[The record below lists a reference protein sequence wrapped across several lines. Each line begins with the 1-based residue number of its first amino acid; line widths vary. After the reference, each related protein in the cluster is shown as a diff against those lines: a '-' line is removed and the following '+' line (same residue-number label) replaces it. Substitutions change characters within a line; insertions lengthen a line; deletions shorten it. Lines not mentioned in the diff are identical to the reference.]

1 MALPQGSG
9 RISGR
14 IANHCGRGTSNRLT
28 GAGSARATQHQ
39 GKQKSM
45 DGTNRRRSIIAIA
58 LILAVAGIGG
68 AYHLKRGAGGEGG
81 TVTAAKGGRHGGLD
95 GPIPVL
101 LADVARH
108 DVPIYLDGLGTVQA
122 FNTVTVRPQ
131 VSGQLVSVAFTEGQ
145 TVKAGDLLAQIDPRG
160 FEAQLQ
166 QAQAQ
171 KSQNQALLNTA
182 KRDLQR
188 FSELVGDGYVSKQQL
203 DTQAQTVAQLD
214 ATVRANEAA
223 VQNARVSLG
232 YTRITAPIAGVTGLR
247 LVDAGNIVEPGSATG
262 LVVVTQVTPISVV
275 FTLPEQS
282 LAEIRAAGGKGVS
295 VLAYDR
301 DNARQIASG
310 ELTVVDNQIDQTTGT
325 IRLKATFANSDRAL
339 WPGQFVNVRLLART
353 EKNGL
358 VIPASAVQRGPAGDF
373 VYVEK
378 QGDKGERIADKR
390 DISVARSENGSALIA
405 KGLNDGDRIVV
416 EGQYR
421 LQPGAKIRLA
431 DDPVPDPKAA
441 GARGPGG
448 AAGGGSLH

>member
-1 MALPQGSG
+1 MRRVIAVALVLGAIALLAGYFVLRKPAASG
-9 RISGR
+9 ASHE
-14 IANHCGRGTSNRLT
+14 AA
-28 GAGSARATQHQ
+28 AGSAAEP
-39 GKQKSM
+39 
-45 DGTNRRRSIIAIA
+45 
-58 LILAVAGIGG
+58 
-68 AYHLKRGAGGEGG
+68 GAG
-81 TVTAAKGGRHGGLD
+81 KGGHSGAN

-101 LADVARH
+101 IADVGRR

-131 VSGQLVSVAFTEGQ
+131 VSGQLVSVAFEEGQ
-145 TVKAGDLLAQIDPRG
+145 TVKAGELLAQIDPRN

-171 KSQNQALLNTA
+171 KAQNQALLNTA

-203 DTQAQTVAQLD
+203 DTQAQTVAQTE

-223 VQNARVSLG
+223 VQSARISLGFARV
-232 YTRITAPIAGVTGLR
+232 TAPISGITGLR
-247 LVDAGNIVEPGSATG
+247 LVDVGNIVDAGTSTG
-262 LVVVTQVTPISVV
+262 IVVVTQVMPISVV

-282 LAEIRAAGGKGVS
+282 LADIRAAGGAGKSGVK
-295 VLAYDR
+295 VLAFDR
-301 DNARQIASG
+301 DNSKQIATG

-325 IRLKATFANSDRAL
+325 IRMKATFANQDRAL
-339 WPGQFVNVRLLART
+339 WPGQFVNMRLLVRT

-358 VIPASAVQRGPAGDF
+358 VIPASAVQRGPNGDF

-378 QGDKGERIADKR
+378 TDDQGARIADKR
-390 DISVARSENGSALIA
+390 DVTVARSENGTALIA

-421 LQPGAKIRLA
+421 LQPGSKIRLA
-431 DDPVPDPKAA
+431 SDPAPDAKAA
-441 GARGPGG
+441 GKASERAGAG
-448 AAGGGSLH
+448 AAASR

>member
-1 MALPQGSG
+1 MRRVIAVALVLG
-9 RISGR
+9 
-14 IANHCGRGTSNRLT
+14 
-28 GAGSARATQHQ
+28 
-39 GKQKSM
+39 
-45 DGTNRRRSIIAIA
+45 AIA
-58 LILAVAGIGG
+58 LLAGYFVLRKPATSGASHEAAAGG
-68 AYHLKRGAGGEGG
+68 AAEPGAG
-81 TVTAAKGGRHGGLD
+81 KGRPGAN

-101 LADVARH
+101 IADVGRR

-131 VSGQLVSVAFTEGQ
+131 VSGQLVSVAFEEGQ
-145 TVKAGDLLAQIDPRG
+145 TVKAGELLAQIDPRN

-171 KSQNQALLNTA
+171 QAQNQALLNTA

-203 DTQAQTVAQLD
+203 DTQAQTVAQAQ

-223 VQNARVSLG
+223 VQSARISLG
-232 YTRITAPIAGVTGLR
+232 YARITAPISGITGLR
-247 LVDAGNIVEPGSATG
+247 LVDVGNIVDAGTTTG
-262 LVVVTQVTPISVV
+262 IVVVTQVMPISVV

-282 LAEIRAAGGKGVS
+282 LADIRAAGGQGVK
-295 VLAYDR
+295 VLAFDR
-301 DNARQIASG
+301 DNAKQIATG

-325 IRLKATFANSDRAL
+325 IRLKATFANQDRAL
-339 WPGQFVNVRLLART
+339 WPGQFVNMRLLVRT

-358 VIPASAVQRGPAGDF
+358 VIPASAVQRGPNGDF

-378 QGDKGERIADKR
+378 TDDQGARIADKR
-390 DISVARSENGSALIA
+390 DVTVARSENGTALIA

-421 LQPGAKIRLA
+421 LQPGSKIRLA
-431 DDPVPDPKAA
+431 SDPAPPAQPK
-441 GARGPGG
+441 GK
-448 AAGGGSLH
+448 